1 MWIRDEENWKD
12 EHLTGF
18 ITESLMG
25 SLYIKGSNSNGQ
37 GTLIP
42 RIHLLIIPFLLKW
55 VKFSPTRVF
64 FILNGHVISSHF
76 WSTNHFTDNILKH
89 ILGGNCFLG
98 ALNAPK
104 RRVLMLRTCW
114 NFMCVGPHLSSQ
126 CADVKAQ
133 PWIKLS
139 NSDVI
144 QARVCG

>member
-1 MWIRDEENWKD
+1 MPQEITTVGLRVFYMWIRDEENWKD
-12 EHLTGF
+12 EHLAGF

-25 SLYIKGSNSNGQ
+25 SLYTKGSNSNGQ

-89 ILGGNCFLG
+89 NSFK
-98 ALNAPK
+98 N
-104 RRVLMLRTCW
+104 VLYR
-114 NFMCVGPHLSSQ
+114 G
-126 CADVKAQ
+126 K
-133 PWIKLS
+133 K
-139 NSDVI
+139 
-144 QARVCG
+144 

>member
-1 MWIRDEENWKD
+1 MPQEITTVGLRVFYMWIRDEENWKD

-25 SLYIKGSNSNGQ
+25 SLYTKGSNSNGQ

-55 VKFSPTRVF
+55 VKFSPARVF

-89 ILGGNCFLG
+89 NSFKNVLYREKNRKKKQKQKNKKNAELGN
-98 ALNAPK
+98 P
-104 RRVLMLRTCW
+104 
-114 NFMCVGPHLSSQ
+114 S
-126 CADVKAQ
+126 
-133 PWIKLS
+133 
-139 NSDVI
+139 I
-144 QARVCG
+144 QAFF